1 LIYPG
6 GLIMDVSQAVQSI
19 LVEMIKSAHGLQQVM
34 LTDSTGLVL
43 AQVAKEEGNFGIEG
57 IGALASALYAGM
69 QEQGESMMSMG
80 QLGMV
85 ISEFAQGKLIM
96 QGLTQNYVLIGVT
109 RPRARIKQVRNTV
122 KRYIRSLREQIQL
135 LRTSEVIEKHQENG
149 FESLEDAL
157 KELDF

>member
-1 LIYPG
+1 
-6 GLIMDVSQAVQSI
+6 MDVSQAVQSI
-19 LVEMIKSAHGLQQVM
+19 LVEMIKSAPGLQQVM

-69 QEQGESMMSMG
+69 QEQGQSMMNMG
-80 QLGMV
+80 QLGMI

-96 QGLTQNYVLIGVT
+96 QGLIQNYVLIGVT
-109 RPRARIKQVRNTV
+109 RPRARIKQVRNTI

-149 FESLEDAL
+149 FEGLEDAL